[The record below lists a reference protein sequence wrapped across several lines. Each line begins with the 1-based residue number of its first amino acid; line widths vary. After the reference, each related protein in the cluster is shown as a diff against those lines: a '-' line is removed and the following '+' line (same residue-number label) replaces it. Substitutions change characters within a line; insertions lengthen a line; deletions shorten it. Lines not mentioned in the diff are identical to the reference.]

1 MGIYFDGGERL
12 QRGRG
17 IGGLLKLA
25 SKLFSP
31 LARVAK
37 KALQSNTGK
46 KLANAVKEQAIES
59 SINVASDLA
68 KGKDLRQSFQDEFEN
83 AKASSKKRAIDIGID
98 YLKGSEKRK
107 KRKKVSLKKNT
118 RKKWKRDIFV

>member
-59 SINVASDLA
+59 SINVASDLESISQC
-68 KGKDLRQSFQDEFEN
+68 DNVFQYFV
-83 AKASSKKRAIDIGID
+83 KTTVSCISAIKHN
-98 YLKGSEKRK
+98 LNKS
-107 KRKKVSLKKNT
+107 VNT
-118 RKKWKRDIFV
+118 

>member
-1 MGIYFDGGERL
+1 M
-12 QRGRG
+12 
-17 IGGLLKLA
+17 
-25 SKLFSP
+25 
-31 LARVAK
+31 ARVAK

-118 RKKWKRDIFV
+118 GKKLKRDIFV

>member
-31 LARVAK
+31 LAHVAK

-118 RKKWKRDIFV
+118 RKKLKRDIFV